1 MVYTNKAYKAYDVK
15 YIESFNIEHF
25 KAIQKGYDIER
36 QLLRITTV
44 RLLVLYVIS
53 IVCCKNYTIHHTPYT
68 IQLTAY
74 SLQLARVTR
83 LPNAL

>member
-44 RLLVLYVIS
+44 RLLVLYV
-53 IVCCKNYTIHHTPYT
+53 VKTTPYT
-68 IQLTAY
+68 IQLTACKGY
-74 SLQLARVTR
+74 ETT
-83 LPNAL
+83 

>member
-44 RLLVLYVIS
+44 RLLVLYV
-53 IVCCKNYTIHHTPYT
+53 VKTTPYTIHHTPYSL
-68 IQLTAY
+68 QLTACKGY
-74 SLQLARVTR
+74 ETT
-83 LPNAL
+83 

>member
-1 MVYTNKAYKAYDVK
+1 MMVYTNKAYKAYDVK

-53 IVCCKNYTIHHTPYT
+53 IVCCKNYTIHHT
-68 IQLTAY
+68 AY
-74 SLQLARVTR
+74 SLQGLRDY
-83 LPNAL
+83 LMHFKCYGSPM

>member
-44 RLLVLYVIS
+44 RLLVLYV
-53 IVCCKNYTIHHTPYT
+53 VKTTPYTIHHISATGV
-68 IQLTAY
+68 
-74 SLQLARVTR
+74 RCK
-83 LPNAL
+83 